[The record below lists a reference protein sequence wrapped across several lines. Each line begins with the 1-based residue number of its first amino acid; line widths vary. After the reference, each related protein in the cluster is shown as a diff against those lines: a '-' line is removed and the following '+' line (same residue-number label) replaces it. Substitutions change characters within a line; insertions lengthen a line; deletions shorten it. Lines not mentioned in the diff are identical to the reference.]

1 MLRSLLFF
9 VLQTLLLC
17 VVIIVCSRCLLSLSL
32 SLYCVLLRGLFK
44 PHKSPVYIDQ
54 VKITEIQAINLFR
67 CI

>member
-17 VVIIVCSRCLLSLSL
+17 VVIIVCSRCLLSLF

>member
-1 MLRSLLFF
+1 MLRFLLFF

-17 VVIIVCSRCLLSLSL
+17 VVIIVCSRCLLSKSP
-32 SLYCVLLRGLFK
+32 LYCLLLRGLFK

>member
-1 MLRSLLFF
+1 PYYCVSSLLSA
-9 VLQTLLLC
+9 LA
-17 VVIIVCSRCLLSLSL
+17 VCSRCLLSLSP
-32 SLYCVLLRGLFK
+32 LYCVLLRGLFK